1 MSLDSIHKAVF
12 AVLAATGDT
21 YVGIRVAGSSTP
33 CMVYELTSAQVDM
46 AMSGVLAKK
55 HWTIGVEV
63 QVIADNLVDVLA
75 YVDDIVANFG
85 SPVNDVTN
93 LVSMVLAQISVVFS
107 VEPLDDGREDAAR
120 IGTISLTLLV
130 QED

>member
-1 MSLDSIHKAVF
+1 MSLEAIHKAIY
-12 AVLAATGDT
+12 ALLAASGDT
-21 YVGIRVAGSSTP
+21 SVGIRVAGTPTP
-33 CMVYELTSAQVDM
+33 CLVYEITSASVDLSIGG
-46 AMSGVLAKK
+46 ALAKN

-63 QVIADNLVDVLA
+63 QVIGDAIQDVLTLVDDLA
-75 YVDDIVANFG
+75 GTFG
-85 SPVNDVTN
+85 VPRNDVTN
-93 LVSMVLAQISVVFS
+93 LCSIITSEFSVVS